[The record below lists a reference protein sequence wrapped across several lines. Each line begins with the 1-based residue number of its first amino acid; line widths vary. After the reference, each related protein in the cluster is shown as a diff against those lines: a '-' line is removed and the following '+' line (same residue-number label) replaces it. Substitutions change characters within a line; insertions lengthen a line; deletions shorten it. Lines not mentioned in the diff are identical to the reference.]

1 MNQKTLIIKAAE
13 CAVKEMIIKGT
24 SECLVLEN
32 HTPRIISW
40 YDVLIGLRELESEE
54 EE

>member
-1 MNQKTLIIKAAE
+1 MNQRIIILKAAE
-13 CAVKEMIIKGT
+13 CAVKEMIITGT

-32 HTPRIISW
+32 STHKIIRW
-40 YDVLIGLRELESEE
+40 EDVLIGLRELETEE